1 MLGPIGLPVGAIA
14 TAAGTVF
21 AIAQVDDSAASW
33 MRGTWLGL
41 AAMPA
46 RWRSRISRA

>member
-1 MLGPIGLPVGAIA
+1 MLGPIGLPVGAI
-14 TAAGTVF
+14 
-21 AIAQVDDSAASW
+21 ASW